1 MYNVKKHSE
10 NMKQYI
16 MPAVT
21 ITKAETSNIIALS
34 LQVFDEETT
43 EQGTKQEV
51 LFENIWGEE
60 ED

>member
-1 MYNVKKHSE
+1 
-10 NMKQYI
+10 MKQYI

-43 EQGTKQEV
+43 EQGNKKEV
-51 LFENIWGEE
+51 FFEDIWGEE